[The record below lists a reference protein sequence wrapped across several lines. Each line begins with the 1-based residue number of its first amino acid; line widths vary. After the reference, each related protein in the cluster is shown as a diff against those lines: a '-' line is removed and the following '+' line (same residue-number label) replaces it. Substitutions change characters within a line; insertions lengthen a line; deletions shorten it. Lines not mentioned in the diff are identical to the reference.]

1 MRCYFIVG
9 DENSLRREET
19 CCFFQELR
27 AVESIDQDLAEGL
40 RSMGVGLLV
49 EDVLRGLEA
58 EVVIEGVED
67 VLVVVFSAGLQ

>member
-58 EVVIEGVED
+58 EVVSHLGI
-67 VLVVVFSAGLQ
+67 